1 MCYMLST
8 TPSGRGELLIQQ
20 GELAGR
26 SYRFEAIVCQNP
38 TCQCDRV
45 TLKCFT
51 ETPEARPG
59 VPISVCLEMDLE
71 RQEIANLEELKGQ
84 SHCMGSG
91 ERGCGRKWPRRME
104 SAQTHLLGT
113 QTVLD
118 RTLGP
123 GAGRGLLS
131 T

>member
-71 RQEIANLEELKGQ
+71 RQEIANLEEL
-84 SHCMGSG
+84 
-91 ERGCGRKWPRRME
+91 
-104 SAQTHLLGT
+104 
-113 QTVLD
+113 
-118 RTLGP
+118 
-123 GAGRGLLS
+123 
-131 T
+131 

>member
-84 SHCMGSG
+84 SHCMASG
-91 ERGCGRKWPRRME
+91 ERGRSEEHTSELQSRL
-104 SAQTHLLGT
+104 HL
-113 QTVLD
+113 VC
-118 RTLGP
+118 R
-123 GAGRGLLS
+123 LLLE
-131 T
+131 